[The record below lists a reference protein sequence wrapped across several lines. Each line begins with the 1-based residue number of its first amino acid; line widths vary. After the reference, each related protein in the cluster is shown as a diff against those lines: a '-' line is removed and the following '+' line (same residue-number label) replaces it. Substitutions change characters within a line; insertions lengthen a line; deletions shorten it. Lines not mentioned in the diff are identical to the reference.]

1 MGREWNGGV
10 YNFKDGPVLQSGL
23 GGKKITRVKELKK
36 W

>member
-1 MGREWNGGV
+1 MEE
-10 YNFKDGPVLQSGL
+10 FTILKTDQFQSGL